1 MYAAA
6 DHRVNVA
13 EEGTNEL
20 QPLVPRSSRSAAGSA
35 HATLYSVAIVLG
47 TFAAGLIAGD
57 AGIARGTLSLLG
69 SSHSSGVSVAESSA
83 APAAADQP
91 HLGDYHRAPSY
102 AHQLD
107 DDDED
112 EEDQVSL
119 QTRAELGWFDWE
131 KESNKWKGEANKWK
145 NEANKF
151 KKDASD
157 RLNVINHVKNDAN
170 EMWNDV
176 VNVKNEVHSIVDKAK
191 SLVTT
196 VREAPAKLFE
206 QIEKH
211 VIPTDATKLIQ
222 MIDIP
227 QVGSASAAASLGRA
241 ASMGPAIFFPENE
254 GALRSMIRGTLLG
267 HDVKMKIPTVSEHHA
282 SLGSEATASLGG
294 EGCIPLG
301 IPGLTKDYAAAT
313 EYEMHWPKK
322 LKNDVRA
329 PDAFE
334 IKLPTFSFDTCIEPV
349 FEFPSDV
356 GSALVDAFAESFS
369 AIIEGAIE
377 AGMQAINN
385 INPEALKDMAEDA
398 ESKLQHIKNLVQDV
412 KNWVNGRRRLLED
425 ADAYERAAAALG
437 RKPDDDVPADEYVK
451 IAHADAINTLKE
463 VKIRQD
469 AYVDQLESEIF
480 NSVSKLQHV
489 FGNSQFG
496 AVDSSGKLLPSLGHE
511 IAAHLGF
518 DMGSS
523 KAKFETALKKL
534 KNVKLG
540 FTVTRTATFETGV
553 KVSNG
558 LFRHGDLM
566 DVLGVPAK
574 KRFMES
580 LTEIGVPSVPLI
592 SAYAGVNMGFELPYY
607 FTADA
612 GGEFSFT
619 VEVINEV
626 FIGLENGQAGVT
638 FEEPVIN
645 TGSELKGSVSAAL
658 QVGASAQLKE
668 FTAGLCVLFVCTGP
682 RVGVQQDFQLGFDLL
697 GGASLAHG
705 TGDSCING
713 PVQLATTFT
722 DWDYSAADK
731 ERCHLRSDG
740 SFLLGGYM
748 QIPTPK
754 MSVVMTTSLGVDGP
768 GSEDPWHD
776 FEVQDKVDA
785 ALGGSNPEFLFIG
798 PLFSPVCEGNSGDRL
813 ETCGE
818 GTAAAV
824 SSSLGSATFKYD
836 FTVSVPSHHFYG
848 PAIFTIEADGVLV
861 PEDQFT
867 IHVPINSWECWKYP
881 SGRGCASGQIGM
893 TDDDT
898 ETQSFWKHI
907 AAGTK
912 LFTITTTKKVSQMA
926 IKYKNPTHVPGWLI
940 EENGVE
946 ILKETANRGSA
957 GRPDP
962 ITYTYDFPN
971 DQCMRLL
978 SAAADVL
985 NHNDQCMPT
994 SMQISTDVEPLHN
1007 IDLVAVAM
1015 ANEAKAKADAIL
1027 QPGNIIALHNTKE
1040 NRFVR
1045 LNGNNKMDA
1054 STPKD
1059 FDKFPDGWKWEKFV
1073 VVDGGNGQI
1082 ALHNTEHNR
1091 FLKMSTSDME
1101 GSSVKGVGSLPSN
1114 WNWERFTVVGAW
1126 AGEIGLFN
1134 TYHKRFM
1141 RMAGSDMNR
1150 ADYVDVLNR
1159 DTDTSMAFKPL
1170 LIMTKA
1176 EAEAKAI
1183 AEAKAKAKADAEAK
1197 AKADADARRKAIAS
1211 SWSKTKSKWKKGKWG

>member
-13 EEGTNEL
+13 EEGTNER

-145 NEANKF
+145 NEANKWS
-151 KKDASD
+151 KDASK
-157 RLNVINHVKNDAN
+157 RLNII
-170 EMWNDV
+170 NDV
-176 VNVKNEVHSIVDKAK
+176 KDDVNNMWTDLKNIHDEVDSIVDKAK
-191 SLVTT
+191 SLVDT
-196 VREAPAKLFE
+196 VKEAPAKLVE
-206 QIEKH
+206 KIEKH
-211 VIPTDATKLIQ
+211 VMPTDARKLLEA
-222 MIDIP
+222 IDIP
-227 QVGSASAAASLGRA
+227 KVGGASAAASLGRA
-241 ASMGPAIFFPENE
+241 LSTGPAIFLPKNE
-254 GALRSMIRGTLLG
+254 RALRAMIRGTLLG
-267 HDVKMKIPTVSEHHA
+267 HDVKMEIPTVSEDHA
-282 SLGSEATASLGG
+282 SLGDAATASLGG
-294 EGCIPLG
+294 DGCIPLG

-313 EYEMHWPKK
+313 EYEMHWPEK

-334 IKLPTFSFDTCIEPV
+334 IKLPTFSFDTCIKPV

-369 AIIEGAIE
+369 AIIDGAIE
-377 AGMQAINN
+377 EGMKAIKD
-385 INPEALKDMAEDA
+385 INPEKLKELAVKAQDEV
-398 ESKLQHIKNLVQDV
+398 KKIKAFTDDITRLVGGNV
-412 KNWVNGRRRLLED
+412 KSFTPAPAKKKSTVSVKAAVNKIKWNGRRRILED
-425 ADAYERAAAALG
+425 ADGFDDHAAQAFEHAAAALG
-437 RKPDDDVPADEYVK
+437 RKPDDAVPADEYVK
-451 IAHADAINTLKE
+451 NAHADAINTLRAVE
-463 VKIRQD
+463 DRQD
-469 AYVDQLESEIF
+469 AYVDRLELEIY

-496 AVDSSGKLLPSLGHE
+496 AVDTSGKLVPSLGHE
-511 IAAHLGF
+511 IAADLGF

-523 KAKFETALKKL
+523 KAKFEAALKKMKNL
-534 KNVKLG
+534 KMG

-580 LTEIGVPSVPLI
+580 LTEIGIPSVPLI

-619 VEVINEV
+619 VEVINEA

-658 QVGASAQLKE
+658 QVGASAQLRE

-785 ALGGSNPEFLFIG
+785 ALGGSNPEFMFIG

-824 SSSLGSATFKYD
+824 SSSLGS
-836 FTVSVPSHHFYG
+836 
-848 PAIFTIEADGVLV
+848 
-861 PEDQFT
+861 
-867 IHVPINSWECWKYP
+867 
-881 SGRGCASGQIGM
+881 
-893 TDDDT
+893 
-898 ETQSFWKHI
+898 
-907 AAGTK
+907 
-912 LFTITTTKKVSQMA
+912 
-926 IKYKNPTHVPGWLI
+926 
-940 EENGVE
+940 
-946 ILKETANRGSA
+946 
-957 GRPDP
+957 
-962 ITYTYDFPN
+962 
-971 DQCMRLL
+971 
-978 SAAADVL
+978 
-985 NHNDQCMPT
+985 DQCMPT

-1007 IDLVAVAM
+1007 IDQAKLKAIA
-1015 ANEAKAKADAIL
+1015 EAKA
-1027 QPGNIIALHNTKE
+1027 
-1040 NRFVR
+1040 
-1045 LNGNNKMDA
+1045 
-1054 STPKD
+1054 
-1059 FDKFPDGWKWEKFV
+1059 
-1073 VVDGGNGQI
+1073 
-1082 ALHNTEHNR
+1082 
-1091 FLKMSTSDME
+1091 
-1101 GSSVKGVGSLPSN
+1101 
-1114 WNWERFTVVGAW
+1114 
-1126 AGEIGLFN
+1126 
-1134 TYHKRFM
+1134 
-1141 RMAGSDMNR
+1141 
-1150 ADYVDVLNR
+1150 
-1159 DTDTSMAFKPL
+1159 
-1170 LIMTKA
+1170 KA
-1176 EAEAKAI
+1176 EAEAKAKAE
-1183 AEAKAKAKADAEAK
+1183 AEAKAKAEAEAKAKAEAEAKAKADAEAK
-1197 AKADADARRKAIAS
+1197 AKADAEAKA
-1211 SWSKTKSKWKKGKWG
+1211 KKKSKKKSKKKKRKWG

>member
-13 EEGTNEL
+13 EEGTNER

-151 KKDASD
+151 KKDASK
-157 RLNVINHVKNDAN
+157 RLNIIDDVKDDVNN
-170 EMWNDV
+170 MWTDL
-176 VNVKNEVHSIVDKAK
+176 KNIHDEVDSIVDKAK
-191 SLVTT
+191 SLVDT
-196 VREAPAKLFE
+196 VKEAPAKLVE
-206 QIEKH
+206 KIEKH
-211 VIPTDATKLIQ
+211 VMPTDARKLLEA
-222 MIDIP
+222 IDIP
-227 QVGSASAAASLGRA
+227 KVGGASAAASLGRA
-241 ASMGPAIFFPENE
+241 LSTGPAIFLPKNE
-254 GALRSMIRGTLLG
+254 RALRAMIRGTLLG
-267 HDVKMKIPTVSEHHA
+267 HDVKMEIPTVSEDHA
-282 SLGSEATASLGG
+282 SLGDAATASLGG
-294 EGCIPLG
+294 DGCIPLG

-313 EYEMHWPKK
+313 EYEMHWPEK

-334 IKLPTFSFDTCIEPV
+334 IKLPTFSFDTCIKPV

-369 AIIEGAIE
+369 AIIDGAIE
-377 AGMQAINN
+377 EGMKAIKD
-385 INPEALKDMAEDA
+385 INPEKLKELAVKAQGEV
-398 ESKLQHIKNLVQDV
+398 KKIKAFTDDITRLVGGKV
-412 KNWVNGRRRLLED
+412 KSFTPAPAKKKSTSVKWWGRRRILED
-425 ADAYERAAAALG
+425 ADGFDDHAAQAFEHAAAALG
-437 RKPDDDVPADEYVK
+437 RKPDDAVPADEYVK
-451 IAHADAINTLKE
+451 NAHADAINTLRAVE
-463 VKIRQD
+463 DRQD
-469 AYVDQLESEIF
+469 AYVDRLELEIY

-496 AVDSSGKLLPSLGHE
+496 AVDTSGKLVPSLGHE
-511 IAAHLGF
+511 IAADLGF

-523 KAKFETALKKL
+523 KAKFEAALKKMKNL
-534 KNVKLG
+534 KMG

-580 LTEIGVPSVPLI
+580 LTEIGIPSVPLI

-619 VEVINEV
+619 VEVINEA

-785 ALGGSNPEFLFIG
+785 ALGGSNPEFMFIG

-824 SSSLGSATFKYD
+824 SSSLGSKASITCGSNSFCVGMRNNFPHCYGKTNGCLWGRRDCTKDADCSKY
-836 FTVSVPSHHFYG
+836 TEAS
-848 PAIFTIEADGVLV
+848 PAYTDGK
-861 PEDQFT
+861 PCDQFKSSDW
-867 IHVPINSWECWKYP
+867 P
-881 SGRGCASGQIGM
+881 
-893 TDDDT
+893 
-898 ETQSFWKHI
+898 
-907 AAGTK
+907 
-912 LFTITTTKKVSQMA
+912 
-926 IKYKNPTHVPGWLI
+926 
-940 EENGVE
+940 
-946 ILKETANRGSA
+946 
-957 GRPDP
+957 
-962 ITYTYDFPN
+962 YDA
-971 DQCMRLL
+971 CR
-978 SAAADVL
+978 AAADVL

-994 SMQISTDVEPLHN
+994 SMQISTDVKPLHN
-1007 IDLVAVAM
+1007 MDNVAAGK
-1015 ANEAKAKADAIL
+1015 AKLKALALAKAAKAKADA
-1027 QPGNIIALHNTKE
+1027 
-1040 NRFVR
+1040 
-1045 LNGNNKMDA
+1045 
-1054 STPKD
+1054 
-1059 FDKFPDGWKWEKFV
+1059 
-1073 VVDGGNGQI
+1073 
-1082 ALHNTEHNR
+1082 
-1091 FLKMSTSDME
+1091 
-1101 GSSVKGVGSLPSN
+1101 
-1114 WNWERFTVVGAW
+1114 
-1126 AGEIGLFN
+1126 
-1134 TYHKRFM
+1134 
-1141 RMAGSDMNR
+1141 
-1150 ADYVDVLNR
+1150 
-1159 DTDTSMAFKPL
+1159 
-1170 LIMTKA
+1170 
-1176 EAEAKAI
+1176 EAKAK
-1183 AEAKAKAKADAEAK
+1183 AKAKAKADAEAK
-1197 AKADADARRKAIAS
+1197 AKAIAS
-1211 SWSKTKSKWKKGKWG
+1211 AWSKKKKWKKSKWG

>member
-35 HATLYSVAIVLG
+35 HATLFSVAIVLG

-334 IKLPTFSFDTCIEPV
+334 IKLPTFSFDTCIKPV

-824 SSSLGSATFKYD
+824 SSSLGSKASITCGSNSFCVGMRNNFPHCYGKTNGCLWGQRDCTKDADCSKY
-836 FTVSVPSHHFYG
+836 TEAS
-848 PAIFTIEADGVLV
+848 PAYTDGK
-861 PEDQFT
+861 PCDQFQ
-867 IHVPINSWECWKYP
+867 
-881 SGRGCASGQIGM
+881 SG
-893 TDDDT
+893 D
-898 ETQSFWKHI
+898 W
-907 AAGTK
+907 
-912 LFTITTTKKVSQMA
+912 
-926 IKYKNPTHVPGWLI
+926 P
-940 EENGVE
+940 
-946 ILKETANRGSA
+946 
-957 GRPDP
+957 
-962 ITYTYDFPN
+962 YDA
-971 DQCMRLL
+971 CR
-978 SAAADVL
+978 AAADVL

-1015 ANEAKAKADAIL
+1015 GNEARAIL

-1197 AKADADARRKAIAS
+1197 AKAEAKAIAEAKAKAKADAEAKAKADADARRKAIAS